1 MAITF
6 DATSKRIVL
15 DSTYV
20 DVKDI
25 YSRWKDWVRLS
36 DNAKYQPAFR
46 AIGGDSLGGGL
57 FISLYTFLINGWRI
71 RPMESSHTL
80 EVHGNITVDGGG
92 DPVVPTIGTFKTL
105 VQYTVPERAQAYD
118 AGGGSG
124 ATASEIAA
132 AVRSELS
139 AELAKLAALTF
150 TAPNKVDATCTGGGG
165 GSSGV
170 YYWNGSAWVQTSG

>member
-6 DATSKRIVL
+6 DSTNKRIVL

-25 YSRWKDWVRLS
+25 YSRWKEWVRIG
-36 DNAKYQPAFR
+36 DNSKFLPAFR

-57 FISLYTFLINGWRI
+57 FISLYTFLTNGWRI

-80 EVHGNITVDGGG
+80 EIHGNITVDGGG
-92 DPVVPTIGTFKTL
+92 DPVVPTLGTFKVL

-118 AGGGSG
+118 AGGGGGS
-124 ATASEIAA
+124 TAAEIAA
-132 AVRSELS
+132 AVRNELTT
-139 AELAKLAALTF
+139 ELAKINQLTF
-150 TAPNKVDATCTGGGG
+150 TTPNELDANCVGGGG
-165 GSSGV
+165 GSGNM
-170 YYWNGSAWVQTSG
+170 YYWNGNAWVNV

>member
-6 DATSKRIVL
+6 DATNKRIVL

-25 YSRWKDWVRLS
+25 YSRWKEWVKSS
-36 DNAKYQPAFR
+36 DNAKYPAAFR

-71 RPMESSHTL
+71 RPMEANHTL
-80 EVHGNITVDGGG
+80 EIHGNITVDGGG
-92 DPVVPTIGTFKTL
+92 DPVVPTLGTYKVL
-105 VQYTVPERAQAYD
+105 VQYTVPERAQAFD
-118 AGGGSG
+118 AGGGTG
-124 ATASEIAA
+124 LTAAEVAA
-132 AVRSELS
+132 AVRADLASEL
-139 AELAKLAALTF
+139 ALINQLTF
-150 TAPNKVDATCTGGGG
+150 TIPNKVDATASS

-170 YYWNGSAWVQTSG
+170 YYWNGSAWVVAGS

>member
-36 DNAKYQPAFR
+36 DNAKYEPAFR

-80 EVHGNITVDGGG
+80 QIHGNITVDGGG
-92 DPVVPTIGTFKTL
+92 DPVVPTLGTYKVL

-118 AGGGSG
+118 AGGGGGG
-124 ATASEIAA
+124 ANAAEIAA
-132 AVRSELS
+132 AVR
-139 AELAKLAALTF
+139 AELAPELAKMAELTF
-150 TAPNKVDATCTGGGG
+150 TTPNVVDASCSGSG

-170 YYWNGSAWVQTSG
+170 YYWNGTAWVAAGT